1 MIDIEISNNASK
13 LDIREIAGKLG
24 IDDKIEFY
32 GSDKAKIRYDE
43 ISREEKAKLIL
54 VTSIN
59 PTPYGEGKTTV
70 SIGLN
75 DGLNKI
81 GKNSIAVL
89 REPSLGPVFGI
100 KGGACGGGF
109 SQVIPMED
117 INLHFTGDF
126 HAITTANNLIS
137 AAISNHIYFGN
148 ELGIEKVVFNRCM
161 DMNDRALRSINL
173 GDREEKFNITA
184 ASEIMTLLCLS
195 NDFIGLKKRL
205 GNILIGYNKYDV
217 PIYSRDLKLEGA
229 LAVILKDAIK
239 PNLVQSLEN
248 NPIII
253 HGGPFANI
261 AHGCNSIIAT
271 KLGMKLADYVVTE
284 AGFGADLGA
293 EKFLD
298 IKCRKATIKPNAIV
312 IVATVK
318 ALKYNAGVK
327 KEDILKENVD
337 DVRSGICNLE
347 AHINNM
353 LKYTDNVMVNLNKY
367 ETDTNSDIEVIRE
380 FVERKGLK
388 FALNNSYL
396 EGGNGAIELANQV
409 VELCENNS
417 NFKLLYQDELS
428 LKEKIEVIV
437 KEIYHAS
444 DIEYNIGVLEKLE
457 RYQKLGYG
465 NFPVCIA
472 KTQYSLSDNPKLL
485 GSPTNYKVNVKD
497 VNIYT
502 GAGFVV
508 VYLGDIMTMPGLSR
522 VPNYMNIDIDS
533 NYKIKGLF

>member
-284 AGFGADLGA
+284 DGFGADLGA

-353 LKYTDNVMVNLNKY
+353 LKYTDNVMVTLNKY
-367 ETDTNSDIEVIRE
+367 ETDTNSEIEVIRE

>member
-1 MIDIEISNNASK
+1 M
-13 LDIREIAGKLG
+13 
-24 IDDKIEFY
+24 
-32 GSDKAKIRYDE
+32 
-43 ISREEKAKLIL
+43 
-54 VTSIN
+54 
-59 PTPYGEGKTTV
+59 
-70 SIGLN
+70 
-75 DGLNKI
+75 
-81 GKNSIAVL
+81 
-89 REPSLGPVFGI
+89 
-100 KGGACGGGF
+100 
-109 SQVIPMED
+109 
-117 INLHFTGDF
+117 
-126 HAITTANNLIS
+126 
-137 AAISNHIYFGN
+137 
-148 ELGIEKVVFNRCM
+148 
-161 DMNDRALRSINL
+161 
-173 GDREEKFNITA
+173 
-184 ASEIMTLLCLS
+184 
-195 NDFIGLKKRL
+195 
-205 GNILIGYNKYDV
+205 
-217 PIYSRDLKLEGA
+217 
-229 LAVILKDAIK
+229 
-239 PNLVQSLEN
+239 
-248 NPIII
+248 
-253 HGGPFANI
+253 
-261 AHGCNSIIAT
+261 
-271 KLGMKLADYVVTE
+271 
-284 AGFGADLGA
+284 
-293 EKFLD
+293 
-298 IKCRKATIKPNAIV
+298 
-312 IVATVK
+312 
-318 ALKYNAGVK
+318 
-327 KEDILKENVD
+327 
-337 DVRSGICNLE
+337 
-347 AHINNM
+347 
-353 LKYTDNVMVNLNKY
+353 
-367 ETDTNSDIEVIRE
+367 IRE

>member
-353 LKYTDNVMVNLNKY
+353 LKYTDNVMVTLNKY
-367 ETDTNSDIEVIRE
+367 ETDTNSEIEVIRE